1 MENRIGDYDIKKE
14 NEMLFNMRLKT
25 YKNSTPVITI
35 NGYPMK
41 VEDIVLASVIGGLNL
56 LLVSERGEGKTQILY
71 DVLYGIFG
79 GNGTYI
85 RASPDMD
92 IKDIYTVLNLEK
104 LKEMSGTTEDLIQIT
119 QSARHPFTAIDELN
133 RAPPIVQNQ
142 LLNVL
147 DGYFE
152 HKGKRYPL
160 GIPIGKNKDGKD
172 EFYHVGIATINFGNH
187 QYIGTFEIDAAILD
201 RFGIT
206 LDLDNYPPSVR
217 DIEKIL
223 FDEPKLVES
232 TKEDHSEEIF
242 EHFKRVNERE
252 IPLETLLITLYLR
265 EGVDYISSEPYS
277 QRKTRGVVP
286 EEVHES
292 ADIQGLMRP
301 ISIRTAKQIAQAYK
315 AFTYLAELRGYEGS
329 EDYYFPNT
337 LEILKVVLPYSG
349 CLKPGIIESKYYGN
363 PVLAAKDVVKLIREK
378 FEEKKGDIVKAV
390 VKKRKGELTQDDL
403 EKLDGEWKF
412 MREVLE
418 VLKV

>member
-35 NGYPMK
+35 NGY
-41 VEDIVLASVIGGLNL
+41 
-56 LLVSERGEGKTQILY
+56 
-71 DVLYGIFG
+71 
-79 GNGTYI
+79 
-85 RASPDMD
+85 
-92 IKDIYTVLNLEK
+92 
-104 LKEMSGTTEDLIQIT
+104 
-119 QSARHPFTAIDELN
+119 
-133 RAPPIVQNQ
+133 
-142 LLNVL
+142 
-147 DGYFE
+147 
-152 HKGKRYPL
+152 
-160 GIPIGKNKDGKD
+160 
-172 EFYHVGIATINFGNH
+172 
-187 QYIGTFEIDAAILD
+187 
-201 RFGIT
+201 
-206 LDLDNYPPSVR
+206 YPPSVR

-223 FDEPKLVES
+223 SDEPKLVES

-252 IPLETLLITLYLR
+252 MPLETLLITLYLR

-349 CLKPGIIESKYYGN
+349 CLKSEIIESKYYGN

-378 FEEKKGDIVKAV
+378 FEEKKGDIVDAV